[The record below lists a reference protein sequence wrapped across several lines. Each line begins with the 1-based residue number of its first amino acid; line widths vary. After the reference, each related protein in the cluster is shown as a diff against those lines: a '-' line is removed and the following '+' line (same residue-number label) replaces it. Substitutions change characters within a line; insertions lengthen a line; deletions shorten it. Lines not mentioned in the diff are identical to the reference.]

1 MAAELNFGG
10 ASKQILIEKSKKRGT
25 WNPDS
30 WRNYPI
36 KQQPIY
42 EDDNKVRA
50 AHRQLSSL
58 TPLCHPTEIIRLR
71 KQLLEVHQGKRFFII
86 GGDCAERFL
95 DCNSDMIEAKVKTI
109 LQMSLILHQ
118 RTNLPLVRGMRIAGQ
133 YGKPRSSP
141 YENLPNGDVIP
152 SFKGD
157 NVNSIDHSDRKPDP
171 NRLVT
176 GYFHSA
182 ATLNYM
188 RALAKTNFSDLRESK
203 NWQSSDDVVSSMS
216 RKNKGIVSNL
226 LDNLQQ
232 HGEDSNSNKNSNLE
246 DEGDI
251 FTAHEALIL
260 EYESALTRNY
270 KGKWYNTS
278 AHFVWIGDRTRQLD
292 HAHVEYF
299 RGIENPI
306 GIKVGPSSD
315 PNEIV
320 EVVKIVNPDNIPG
333 KVVLI
338 TRLSAKQVGEL
349 LPRVIRTIQAADLNI
364 IWQCDP
370 MHGNT
375 RKTEAG
381 IKTRSFNVILDE
393 ITQTLQIHSECGSI
407 LHGVHFEL
415 TGENVT
421 ECTGGPQNLQDEDLG
436 LNYTSYCDP
445 RLNYQQSMEMAF
457 KLGELLQQDIASRS
471 TSVSTEEEEVPQI
484 QSKIFDYFNFDQ
496 LSPFERGFVLFNGW
510 SW

>member
-1 MAAELNFGG
+1 MSSEINYVE
-10 ASKQILIEKSKKRGT
+10 KQKKRGT

-42 EDDNKVRA
+42 DDESEVRA
-50 AHRQLSSL
+50 VNRQLAGL
-58 TPLCHPTEIIRLR
+58 TPLCHPTEIMRLK
-71 KQLLEVHQGKRFFII
+71 KQLLEVHEGKKFFLI
-86 GGDCAERFL
+86 GGDCAESFL

-109 LQMSLILHQ
+109 LQMALILHQ
-118 RTNLPLVRGMRIAGQ
+118 KTNLPVVRGMRIAGQ

-141 YENLPNGDVIP
+141 WETLPNGEKVA

-157 NVNSIDHSDRKPDP
+157 NVNSIDINNRKPDP
-171 NRLVT
+171 NRLVS

-182 ATLNYM
+182 ATLNYI
-188 RALAKTNFSDLRESK
+188 RALARTNFSDLRESK
-203 NWQSSDDVVSSMS
+203 NWQSSDDVTS
-216 RKNKGIVSNL
+216 RKKKGIVSNL
-226 LDNLQQ
+226 LDNLP
-232 HGEDSNSNKNSNLE
+232 DSDVK

-251 FTAHEALIL
+251 FTCHEALVL

-278 AHFVWIGDRTRQLD
+278 GHFVWIGDRTRQLD

-306 GIKVGPSSD
+306 GIKVGPTSD

-320 EVVKIVNPDNIPG
+320 EIVKVVNPDNIPG

-338 TRLSAKQVGEL
+338 TRFNAKRVEEC
-349 LPRVIRTIQAADLNI
+349 LPAVIKTVQAENVNV

-375 RKTEAG
+375 RKTESG
-381 IKTRSFNVILDE
+381 LKTRSFSAILEE
-393 ITQTLQIHSECGSI
+393 ITETIRVHTECGSR

-421 ECTGGPQNLQDEDLG
+421 ECTGGSQNLQDDDLHINFRS
-436 LNYTSYCDP
+436 LCDP
-445 RLNYQQSMEMAF
+445 RLNYQQSMEIAF
-457 KLGELLQQDIASRS
+457 KLGELVEKENYG
-471 TSVSTEEEEVPQI
+471 TPVEEAVVTKS
-484 QSKIFDYFNFDQ
+484 QSSIFDYFSKFGAA
-496 LSPFERGFVLFNGW
+496 SPFESGFVFFDW
-510 SW
+510 SSEKVL